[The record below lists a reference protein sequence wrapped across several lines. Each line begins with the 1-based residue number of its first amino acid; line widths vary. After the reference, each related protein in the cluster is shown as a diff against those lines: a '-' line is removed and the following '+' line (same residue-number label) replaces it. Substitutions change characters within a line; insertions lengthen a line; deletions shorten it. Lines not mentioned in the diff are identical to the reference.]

1 MVDFPM
7 VLVAHRPATLDLL
20 SAIPTR
26 RLEGSSPAAPSIR
39 SLQRARSPTGSA
51 QAGVGFDDEKERS
64 RRHRARGRGDGG
76 LTDWSQAE
84 QGFGLGISQESKRG
98 LGLDESNSVRVAARA
113 GRMIL
118 LEAGDGEGAAV
129 PWDRDLVLSG
139 DVRSFPLADLLSL
152 VHAAGKSGFL
162 LFQHEGAEKAIY
174 LNRGEVVFAE
184 SNVGADR
191 LGAYLLRSGLVDH
204 EQLELAERRYHNGT
218 RFGKVVVELGILTP
232 RDLWN
237 GVKGQVEEIVRSLF
251 SYTAGWIHFWE
262 GDIEPDNVV
271 RLSLPTNR
279 LIAEGLDR
287 RNDLL
292 RFVAR
297 LEDGRTELQLGP
309 ERRAVA
315 SENER
320 AVLDAIN
327 DDTGFSA
334 LCHRTGLDPCTAAR
348 TLQFL
353 QLTGHVVVDHDS
365 DNARADYT
373 TADDDVVREA
383 VTLHLKLIFE
393 LSAPLVALDGAGPV
407 SERLNR
413 ILEEGEQNGRGLLD
427 GIRFAESGALDPTQI
442 EFQALRLT
450 GDRVRQVDHALG
462 EIMAYLEF
470 ELNNHPD
477 IEDATCFLEAVE
489 PLRAMLIR

>member
-1 MVDFPM
+1 M
-7 VLVAHRPATLDLL
+7 
-20 SAIPTR
+20 
-26 RLEGSSPAAPSIR
+26 
-39 SLQRARSPTGSA
+39 
-51 QAGVGFDDEKERS
+51 
-64 RRHRARGRGDGG
+64 G
-76 LTDWSQAE
+76 LTDWSRAE

-98 LGLDESNSVRVAARA
+98 LGLDESNSVRIAARA

-118 LEAGDGEGAAV
+118 LETGDGEGPAV
-129 PWDRDLVLSG
+129 PWDRDLVLSA

-162 LFQHEGAEKAIY
+162 LFQHEHEEKAIY

-184 SNVGADR
+184 SNLGADR
-191 LGAYLLRSGLVDH
+191 LGAYLLRSGTIDH
-204 EQLELAERRYHNGT
+204 AQLELAERRYHTAT

-237 GVKGQVEEIVRSLF
+237 GVRGQVEEMVRSLF

-262 GDIEPDNVV
+262 GDIDPDNVV
-271 RLSLPTNR
+271 RLSLPTQR
-279 LIAEGLDR
+279 LISEGLEL

-297 LEDGRTELQLGP
+297 LEDGRTHVQRGTQ
-309 ERRAVA
+309 RRTVA

-320 AVLDAIN
+320 AMLDAI
-327 DDTGFSA
+327 DGEAGFSA

-348 TLQFL
+348 TIQFL
-353 QLTGHVVVDHDS
+353 QLTGHVVVAQDAAGAS
-365 DNARADYT
+365 ADFT

-383 VTLHLKLIFE
+383 VTLHHKLICD
-393 LSAPLVALDGAGPV
+393 LAAPLVALDGPGPV

-413 ILEEGEQNGRGLLD
+413 ILDESEKEGRGMLAGL
-427 GIRFAESGALDPTQI
+427 RFTASGALDPAAI
-442 EFQALRLT
+442 EHHALRLT
-450 GDRVRQVDHALG
+450 GDRVRAVDRALG
-462 EIMAYLEF
+462 EIVAYLEF
-470 ELNNHPD
+470 ELQNHPRID
-477 IEDATCFLEAVE
+477 DADPFLEAVE